1 MNRLPTANMPA
12 MWGMTIRNAPTSC
25 PTVMCGIE
33 IPLIPARSCRIP
45 KMTARP
51 ILSLNMESR
60 HGVPVLAAHPFRGR
74 AGPPGV
80 MAAIPARS
88 DSCPPCRP
96 SASPGRAGTEPPR
109 PDDSRRAAP
118 EKRRSQRAA
127 ARRPPQARFAPRSA
141 RCRHAPLSE
150 QGRPD
155 RRARAPRSA
164 QPGSPQA
171 HAVRPDPDASRP
183 FRPKH
188 FPGRMFVLPHNPVV
202 SR

>member
-12 MWGMTIRNAPTSC
+12 MLGMTIRNAPTSC

-33 IPLIPARSCRIP
+33 IPFIPARSCRIP

-60 HGVPVLAAHPFRGR
+60 HGVPVLATRPFRGR
-74 AGPPGV
+74 AGPPGA
-80 MAAIPARS
+80 MAAILARS
-88 DSCPPCRP
+88 DSC
-96 SASPGRAGTEPPR
+96 PPR

-141 RCRHAPLSE
+141 RCRHPLSVN
-150 QGRPD
+150 
-155 RRARAPRSA
+155 RAARIAGLVPRAPRS
-164 QPGSPQA
+164 PVHLRRMPSGLTRTPRGPS
-171 HAVRPDPDASRP
+171 VR
-183 FRPKH
+183 KI
-188 FPGRMFVLPHNPVV
+188 FPVACLSCLMILLP
-202 SR
+202 RAE

>member
-1 MNRLPTANMPA
+1 MNLLPTANMPA

-80 MAAIPARS
+80 MAAILARS
-88 DSCPPCRP
+88 DSCPPGPTTAGGPHRKNAGP
-96 SASPGRAGTEPPR
+96 SVPPR
-109 PDDSRRAAP
+109 GVRLKPASRRALRGAGTP
-118 EKRRSQRAA
+118 LSVNRAA
-127 ARRPPQARFAPRSA
+127 RIAGLAP
-141 RCRHAPLSE
+141 
-150 QGRPD
+150 
-155 RRARAPRSA
+155 RAPRS
-164 QPGSPQA
+164 PVHLRRMPSGLTRTPRGPS
-171 HAVRPDPDASRP
+171 VR
-183 FRPKH
+183 KI
-188 FPGRMFVLPHNPVV
+188 FPVACLSCLMILLP
-202 SR
+202 RTE